1 MKHIPKDAANEVA
14 RLASELMKSFQ
25 KTSQVLTMRYKKHGT
40 LHIQCI
46 YPKLSKVIID
56 QIDTAYGHAIGLND
70 EQLDFIINYDI
81 KYRMG
86 GTDDEE

>member
-1 MKHIPKDAANEVA
+1 MKAFK
-14 RLASELMKSFQ
+14 
-25 KTSQVLTMRYKKHGT
+25 KTSQVFTMRYKKHGT

-46 YPKLSKVIID
+46 YPKLSKEIID
-56 QIDTAYGHAIGLND
+56 QIDIAYGRAIGLND

-86 GTDDEE
+86 GADSD

>member
-1 MKHIPKDAANEVA
+1 MKRIPKDAGNEVA
-14 RLASELMKSFQ
+14 NLASELMRNFK

-46 YPKLSKVIID
+46 YPKLSKEIID
-56 QIDTAYGHAIGLND
+56 QIDIAYGRAIGLND

-86 GTDDEE
+86 ASDEQE